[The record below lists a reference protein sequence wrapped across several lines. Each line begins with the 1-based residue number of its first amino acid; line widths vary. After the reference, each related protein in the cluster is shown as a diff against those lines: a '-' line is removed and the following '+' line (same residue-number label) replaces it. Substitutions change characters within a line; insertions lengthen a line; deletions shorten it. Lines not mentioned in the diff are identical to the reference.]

1 MTDILMP
8 RVRRV
13 APIAARRSR
22 RAVHGLLARLAV
34 GRLDLIDP
42 QGQVWP
48 FAAPA
53 RRWAAPEAVPRAVIR
68 VHDDAVYA
76 RVLASGDIG
85 LGEAYVAGEWSSPDL
100 VALMTLLLRNRDAL
114 ERVVHGRWWGTL
126 VHRVMHTLH
135 RNSRS
140 GSRRNIEAHYD
151 LGNAFYR
158 LWLDPSM
165 NYSSAWFDGDDAR
178 PLEQA
183 QHAKVD
189 RALDEAR
196 VAAGSRVLEIG
207 CGWGALAERAAQRGA
222 SVDGITLSNEQLA
235 WGTQRLH
242 DAGLAPRARL
252 RLEDYRD
259 LGRDIGRDPIRDP
272 VRDPVRDPGRASGHG
287 SGRPSSRVAAF
298 VPYDA
303 VVSIEMFEAVGRAYW
318 PGWFAT
324 LARCLAPGGRAC
336 VQTITIRDDL
346 FERYAASTD
355 FIQQYVFPG
364 GLLPGPQAFRDEAAK
379 AGLVVERELAFGAD
393 YARTLRHWRQAFLG
407 ALPQVRALG
416 YDDRF
421 VRLWEFYLAYCEA
434 AFTTGNTDV
443 RQFTLRH
450 A

>member
-1 MTDILMP
+1 MTDILLP
-8 RVRRV
+8 TFRRV

-22 RAVHGLLARLAV
+22 RTVHNLLSRLAV
-34 GRLDLIDP
+34 GRLDLVDA
-42 QGQVWP
+42 QGQAWRFPV
-48 FAAPA
+48 AAGEPA
-53 RRWAAPEAVPRAVIR
+53 DPATGEAGSMRAAIR

-85 LGEAYVAGEWSSPDL
+85 LGEAYVAGEWTSPDL
-100 VALMTLLLRNRDAL
+100 VALMTLLLRNRNVL
-114 ERVVHGRWWGTL
+114 ERVIYGRWWGTL
-126 VHRVMHTLH
+126 LHRVMHGLR
-135 RNSRS
+135 RNSRT
-140 GSRRNIEAHYD
+140 GSRRNIQAHYD
-151 LGNAFYR
+151 LGNPFYR

-178 PLEQA
+178 PITQA

-196 VAAGSRVLEIG
+196 VADGSRVLEIG
-207 CGWGALAERAAQRGA
+207 CGWGALAERAAMRGA
-222 SVDGITLSNEQLA
+222 TIDGITLSSEQLA
-235 WGTQRLH
+235 WGVQRLH
-242 DAGLAPRARL
+242 DGGLAQRARL

-259 LGRDIGRDPIRDP
+259 LGLDTG
-272 VRDPVRDPGRASGHG
+272 
-287 SGRPSSRVAAF
+287 F

-318 PGWFAT
+318 PGYFAT
-324 LARCLAPGGRAC
+324 LARCLARDGRAC
-336 VQTITIRDDL
+336 VQSITIRDDL

-393 YARTLRHWRQAFLG
+393 YARTLHHWRHAFLG

-416 YDDRF
+416 YDERF
-421 VRLWEFYLAYCEA
+421 IRLWEFYLATCEA
-434 AFTTGNTDV
+434 AFTVGNTDV

>member
-8 RVRRV
+8 RFRRV

-22 RAVHGLLARLAV
+22 RAVHALLSQLAV

-42 QGQVWP
+42 QGQAWP
-48 FAAPA
+48 FSSPVTSQAASPT
-53 RRWAAPEAVPRAVIR
+53 VPRAVIQ

-76 RVLASGDIG
+76 RVLGSGDIG
-85 LGEAYVAGEWSSPDL
+85 LGEAYIAGEWSSPDL

-114 ERVVHGRWWGTL
+114 ERVVYGRWWGTL
-126 VHRVMHTLH
+126 LHRVMHRLH
-135 RNSRS
+135 RNSRR

-151 LGNAFYR
+151 LGNPFYR

-178 PLEQA
+178 PLERA

-189 RALDEAR
+189 RALDEAGVR
-196 VAAGSRVLEIG
+196 AGSRVLEIG
-207 CGWGALAERAAQRGA
+207 CGWGALAEAAARRGA
-222 SVDGITLSNEQLA
+222 SVDGITLSKEQWA

-242 DAGLAPRARL
+242 DAGLSAHARL

-259 LGRDIGRDPIRDP
+259 LGN
-272 VRDPVRDPGRASGHG
+272 
-287 SGRPSSRVAAF
+287 AAGF
-298 VPYDA
+298 EPYDA

-318 PGWFAT
+318 PGYFAT

-364 GLLPGPQAFRDEAAK
+364 GLLPGPQAFREEATK
-379 AGLVVERELAFGAD
+379 AGLVVERELAFGTD
-393 YARTLRHWRQAFLG
+393 YARTLHQWRQAFLA

-416 YDDRF
+416 YDERF

-450 A
+450 G